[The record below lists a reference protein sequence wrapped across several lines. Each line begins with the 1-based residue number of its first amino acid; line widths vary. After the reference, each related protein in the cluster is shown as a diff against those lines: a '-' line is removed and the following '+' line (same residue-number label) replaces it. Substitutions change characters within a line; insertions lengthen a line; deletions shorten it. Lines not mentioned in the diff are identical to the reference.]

1 MSMLLGLPNSGYVT
15 LDDTAQYGYE
25 FSRVLDKKDIRTT
38 GGKLFTYIVPD
49 GQFRRFTIPATF
61 VNSSDRSVINSFF
74 VTGTDIRFIE
84 DDTFAN
90 SFFTVRIVGIEE
102 PFQNYVKP
110 YFRQL
115 YQGTITLEE
124 V

>member
-74 VTGTDIRFIE
+74 VTGTDIRFIDPQKGVRYVCRDCKLLLGWPSKDE
-84 DDTFAN
+84 ISKWAN
-90 SFFTVRIVGIEE
+90 
-102 PFQNYVKP
+102 K
-110 YFRQL
+110 
-115 YQGTITLEE
+115 
-124 V
+124 